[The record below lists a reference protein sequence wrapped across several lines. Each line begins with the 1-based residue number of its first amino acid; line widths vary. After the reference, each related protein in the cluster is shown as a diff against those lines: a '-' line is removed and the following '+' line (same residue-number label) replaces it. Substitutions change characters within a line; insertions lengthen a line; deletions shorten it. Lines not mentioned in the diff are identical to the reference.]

1 MYLGAAG
8 TMRTIGQIPVESGF
22 PEDLAAGWS
31 WDIAQLAD
39 GLLDIERQHAPFD
52 DGCVGSVTVDRPC
65 LHQINASPGWSIALM
80 PAPDSGAV
88 YVDGRRLL
96 AGDAVLLSPGSSLE
110 LLSHAVGRIFLIS
123 FPDGGA
129 ASRTRLRSPRWY
141 SRTDNRA
148 GCLSDD
154 LKAWLEGSNDA
165 GFDAPR
171 AHATRARLI
180 LWLQSLSLDAQR
192 ADGDGPA
199 LSRRRMAV
207 ERVRRFIH
215 EHLAETMTLA
225 ELCQHAH
232 LQARSLEYGFRDLVG
247 LSPFKYIKMLR
258 LAEVRRRLQTSNPA
272 ERSVSELAL
281 DCGFCH
287 LSQFAADYKRVFLES
302 PSATRRAAERPG
314 SAHLS
319 RYEVDT
325 LALAAR

>member
-1 MYLGAAG
+1 MYSGAAA
-8 TMRTIGQIPVESGF
+8 TMRTIGQIPAESGF
-22 PEDLAAGWS
+22 PADLAAGWS

-39 GLLDIERQHAPFD
+39 GLLDVERQAAPFD
-52 DGCVGSVTVDRPC
+52 DGCIGSVTVDRAC
-65 LHQINASPGWSIALM
+65 LHQINSFAGWSIALV
-80 PAPDSGAV
+80 PAPESGAV
-88 YVDGRRLL
+88 YVEGRRLL
-96 AGDAVLLSPGSSLE
+96 AGDAVLLPPESSLE
-110 LLSHAVGRIFLIS
+110 LLSHAVGRVFLIA
-123 FPDGGA
+123 FPAVGTG
-129 ASRTRLRSPRWY
+129 SRPHLRSPRWF
-141 SRTDNRA
+141 SRTESRA
-148 GCLSDD
+148 ACLSDD
-154 LKAWLEGSNDA
+154 LRAWLEASNA
-165 GFDAPR
+165 SAFDSQR
-171 AHATRARLI
+171 SHATRARLK
-180 LWLQSLSLDAQR
+180 LWLQTINADWQRVDAE
-192 ADGDGPA
+192 APA

-258 LAEVRRRLQTSNPA
+258 LAEVRRRLQSSNPA

-319 RYEVDT
+319 RYEVGT
-325 LALAAR
+325 LAVAAR